1 MFDLL
6 KNLLIQFRGAWR
18 YRWIAVTGTFVVA
31 LGAWIVIAL
40 LPNYY
45 ESKARIYV
53 DSESVLKP
61 LLTGLAVGTD
71 VNARAASVS
80 RVILSRPNVERVA
93 RETGIVV
100 ESNSPRA
107 LESTITDLRDRIQI
121 IKSVQDPNLYTV
133 SYVDQNATRAR
144 DVVETVITAFVE
156 DTLGIKQA
164 DSKEAQKFL
173 TDQIAEYEVRLREA
187 EERLAEFKRK
197 NLGMMPDDSRD
208 YYTRLQGALTALEA
222 MQAEYRIASNKRD
235 ELRRQLEGEEPTV
248 GIMTDDSEATAGPP
262 SSTDT
267 ALAQS
272 KARLE
277 GLLLQ
282 YTEKHPEV
290 VSLRETIARLER
302 ERADQQA
309 SRRRA
314 GLGGSGVNSL
324 NINPVYQSM
333 RIALSQTELQLADL
347 RSRLG
352 TAQGEVSKLRGMVNT
367 IPEVEAE
374 LVRLNRDYEVT
385 RQQHQA
391 LMQRLES
398 ARITDEADRSKD
410 QTRFRIVEPA
420 TVPLAPVGLPR
431 SLLNL
436 AALLF
441 ALGVGLAIALVMH
454 QLNPVFSTRAQ
465 VVSATGLPVF
475 GGVTYAPSDEVEK
488 DERRQPRLLAFA
500 FGALLL
506 LFVGT
511 LVLSAFLNAPMPS
524 AS

>member
-1 MFDLL
+1 
-6 KNLLIQFRGAWR
+6 
-18 YRWIAVTGTFVVA
+18 
-31 LGAWIVIAL
+31 
-40 LPNYY
+40 
-45 ESKARIYV
+45 
-53 DSESVLKP
+53 
-61 LLTGLAVGTD
+61 
-71 VNARAASVS
+71 
-80 RVILSRPNVERVA
+80 
-93 RETGIVV
+93 
-100 ESNSPRA
+100 
-107 LESTITDLRDRIQI
+107 
-121 IKSVQDPNLYTV
+121 
-133 SYVDQNATRAR
+133 
-144 DVVETVITAFVE
+144 
-156 DTLGIKQA
+156 
-164 DSKEAQKFL
+164 
-173 TDQIAEYEVRLREA
+173 
-187 EERLAEFKRK
+187 
-197 NLGMMPDDSRD
+197 
-208 YYTRLQGALTALEA
+208 